1 MIEENKIK
9 SAHNLI
15 LENRKNLSVSGVN
28 DVDSFDEK
36 QVSAFTEMG
45 LLIVKGKDLHINQFN
60 TSTGELSI
68 SGTISDLSYSMEEKR
83 TASSFISKL
92 FH

>member
-1 MIEENKIK
+1 MIEEHKIK

-15 LENRKNLSVSGVN
+15 LENRKNLSVSGVS

-36 QVSAFTEMG
+36 QICAFTEMG
-45 LLIVKGKDLHINQFN
+45 LLTVKGKDLHINQFN
-60 TSTGELSI
+60 TSSGELSVNGI
-68 SGTISDLSYSMEEKR
+68 VDELVYSAEEKR
-83 TASSFISKL
+83 SVAGFMNKL